1 MDKLSDILKNAKISD
16 DGLQNLN
23 SDFAMIYDLF
33 CKFLPEKNYLE
44 IQLVVFL
51 KQIFFHSKNE
61 LENFKEL
68 VRSSEQ
74 EKKIRLDPEL
84 ISLLIKK
91 RKGLKLKADL

>member
-68 VRSSEQ
+68 VRSTEQ